1 MKISGSWVCWRKKK
15 ILRKYCTVDVSTK
28 IDKLGHQKKIT
39 IDIPSVLLSSV
50 GDVGIWIESH
60 VLGVITN
67 NAAPNTVE
75 YSLNRIVATLEVE
88 NVEILS
94 RFTPFGAHQVQKVDT
109 LKLGSNESKMAQID
123 RNSCNW
129 WFMIEIGKKFTLWM
143 CFWSKQRSSAA
154 SVRIEHSEKNWALLS
169 FLILCSH
176 FSIGEA
182 RLYFETLKNVQ
193 AMARNIFHTVS
204 SHLRRGDFLPFAI

>member
-1 MKISGSWVCWRKKK
+1 
-15 ILRKYCTVDVSTK
+15 
-28 IDKLGHQKKIT
+28 
-39 IDIPSVLLSSV
+39 
-50 GDVGIWIESH
+50 

-123 RNSCNW
+123 RNSCN
-129 WFMIEIGKKFTLWM
+129 
-143 CFWSKQRSSAA
+143 
-154 SVRIEHSEKNWALLS
+154 
-169 FLILCSH
+169 
-176 FSIGEA
+176 
-182 RLYFETLKNVQ
+182 
-193 AMARNIFHTVS
+193 
-204 SHLRRGDFLPFAI
+204 